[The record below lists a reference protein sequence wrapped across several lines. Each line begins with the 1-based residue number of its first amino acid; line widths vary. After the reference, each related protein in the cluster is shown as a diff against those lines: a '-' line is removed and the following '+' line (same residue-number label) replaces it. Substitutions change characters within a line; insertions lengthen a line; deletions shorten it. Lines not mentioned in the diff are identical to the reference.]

1 MKSSR
6 SIASAS
12 SPALA
17 VIAALV
23 ALVALAW
30 PGVAHARKRLVVLE
44 FTGPKAEE
52 FQADLEKILKKRHSL
67 VPQAKW
73 DAAADDLGATKLTD
87 ANVKRIAG
95 KLNVDGVIVGKSEK
109 RGSRYYLH
117 LKLRAGASG
126 KVLAEPE
133 VIERSGGLGPDGRD
147 TIDES
152 LLPVIDE
159 LPKLGGGDDDEDADA
174 DDDADDRGSRGK
186 GKGKPTGKG
195 KGKLAD
201 DDDDDDDRPGW
212 GRGRDDDDEDAD
224 DEDDDRGSRG
234 KGKATGKGKPTG
246 KGKGKPAD
254 DDDDDGDDD
263 DDDDRGAGRGDDR
276 DDDDGDDRGDDGDDR
291 DDDGDDDDRVASRD
305 DDDDRDDRDDRDDDD
320 GDRDDRGG
328 PADPR
333 PAMDLSAGLS
343 FTGRKLGFTTNLVQN
358 APQGYSG
365 APVPGLRITG
375 DLYPLAFNKR
385 NRSFTRNLGVTG
397 LFDRAIKI
405 SSELKTA
412 TMTYTLPT
420 VEQHLAFGVIYRHP
434 VSPTLTIE
442 GSVRYNKRKFVI
454 NKSSAPA
461 DAVDIPNTDYS
472 YVDPGVGVHYV
483 LGPKA
488 ALSADA
494 RFLLITDTGEMQ
506 SPDQYGASTVTGVD
520 LGLAVDYR
528 VAQKIVVRAALGLA
542 TIGYAF
548 KGNGALTNNRDGQP
562 ASVDVSGARD
572 TYYGGSAG
580 AAYLF

>member
-1 MKSSR
+1 
-6 SIASAS
+6 
-12 SPALA
+12 
-17 VIAALV
+17 
-23 ALVALAW
+23 
-30 PGVAHARKRLVVLE
+30 
-44 FTGPKAEE
+44 
-52 FQADLEKILKKRHSL
+52 
-67 VPQAKW
+67 
-73 DAAADDLGATKLTD
+73 
-87 ANVKRIAG
+87 
-95 KLNVDGVIVGKSEK
+95 
-109 RGSRYYLH
+109 
-117 LKLRAGASG
+117 
-126 KVLAEPE
+126 
-133 VIERSGGLGPDGRD
+133 
-147 TIDES
+147 
-152 LLPVIDE
+152 
-159 LPKLGGGDDDEDADA
+159 
-174 DDDADDRGSRGK
+174 
-186 GKGKPTGKG
+186 
-195 KGKLAD
+195 
-201 DDDDDDDRPGW
+201 
-212 GRGRDDDDEDAD
+212 
-224 DEDDDRGSRG
+224 
-234 KGKATGKGKPTG
+234 
-246 KGKGKPAD
+246 
-254 DDDDDGDDD
+254 
-263 DDDDRGAGRGDDR
+263 
-276 DDDDGDDRGDDGDDR
+276 
-291 DDDGDDDDRVASRD
+291 
-305 DDDDRDDRDDRDDDD
+305 
-320 GDRDDRGG
+320 
-328 PADPR
+328 
-333 PAMDLSAGLS
+333 
-343 FTGRKLGFTTNLVQN
+343 VQN

-365 APVPGLRITG
+365 APVPGLRIAG
-375 DLYPLAFNKR
+375 DLFPLAFNKK

-454 NKSSAPA
+454 NKSSAPM
-461 DAVDIPNTDYS
+461 DAVDIPNTNYS

>member
-195 KGKLAD
+195 KGK
-201 DDDDDDDRPGW
+201 
-212 GRGRDDDDEDAD
+212 
-224 DEDDDRGSRG
+224 
-234 KGKATGKGKPTG
+234 
-246 KGKGKPAD
+246 PAD

-263 DDDDRGAGRGDDR
+263 DDDDRSAGRGDDR

>member
-67 VPQAKW
+67 VPQTKW

-263 DDDDRGAGRGDDR
+263 DDDDRSAGRGDDR

>member
-263 DDDDRGAGRGDDR
+263 DDDDRSAGRGDDR

>member
-12 SPALA
+12 RSALA
-17 VIAALV
+17 VVAALV
-23 ALVALAW
+23 ALIALAW

-152 LLPVIDE
+152 LLPVIDD
-159 LPKLGGGDDDEDADA
+159 LPRLGGGGDDDDEDADA
-174 DDDADDRGSRGK
+174 DDDDDDRGSRGK

-201 DDDDDDDRPGW
+201 DDDDDDDDRPGW
-212 GRGRDDDDEDAD
+212 GRGDDDDDDDDAD
-224 DEDDDRGSRG
+224 DDDDRGSRG
-234 KGKATGKGKPTG
+234 KGKGKPTG

-254 DDDDDGDDD
+254 DDDDDDRGAGRDDD
-263 DDDDRGAGRGDDR
+263 DDDDRGR
-276 DDDDGDDRGDDGDDR
+276 DDD
-291 DDDGDDDDRVASRD
+291 DDDDRVA
-305 DDDDRDDRDDRDDDD
+305 DRDDRDDRDRDDEDDEDDD
-320 GDRDDRGG
+320 RDRGRGRDRDDA

-333 PAMDLSAGLS
+333 PALDLSAGLS

-365 APVPGLRITG
+365 APVPGLRIAG
-375 DLYPLAFNKR
+375 DLFPLAFNKK

-454 NKSSAPA
+454 NKSSAPM

-520 LGLAVDYR
+520 LGLAVDYL
-528 VAQKIVVRAALGLA
+528 VAPKIVIRAALGLA

>member
-12 SPALA
+12 RSALA
-17 VIAALV
+17 VVAALV
-23 ALVALAW
+23 ALLALAW

-152 LLPVIDE
+152 LLPVIDD
-159 LPKLGGGDDDEDADA
+159 LPRLGGGDDDDEDA
-174 DDDADDRGSRGK
+174 DDDAADDDDRGSRGK

-195 KGKLAD
+195 KGK
-201 DDDDDDDRPGW
+201 
-212 GRGRDDDDEDAD
+212 
-224 DEDDDRGSRG
+224 
-234 KGKATGKGKPTG
+234 PT
-246 KGKGKPAD
+246 
-254 DDDDDGDDD
+254 DD
-263 DDDDRGAGRGDDR
+263 DDDDRGAGRDDDEDDDRGR
-276 DDDDGDDRGDDGDDR
+276 DDDD
-291 DDDGDDDDRVASRD
+291 DDDDRVA
-305 DDDDRDDRDDRDDDD
+305 DRDDRDDRDRDDEDDEDDD
-320 GDRDDRGG
+320 RDRGRGRDRDDG

-333 PAMDLSAGLS
+333 PALDLSAGLS

-365 APVPGLRITG
+365 APVPGLRIAG
-375 DLYPLAFNKR
+375 DLFPLAFNKK

-454 NKSSAPA
+454 NKSSAPM
-461 DAVDIPNTDYS
+461 DAVDIPNTNYS

-520 LGLAVDYR
+520 LGLAVDYL
-528 VAQKIVVRAALGLA
+528 VAPKIVIRAALGLA

>member
-1 MKSSR
+1 
-6 SIASAS
+6 
-12 SPALA
+12 

-67 VPQAKW
+67 VPQTKW

-174 DDDADDRGSRGK
+174 DADADDRGSRGK

-263 DDDDRGAGRGDDR
+263 DDDDRSAGRGDDR

>member
-434 VSPTLTIE
+434 VSSTLTIE